1 MTLSSRRRVLHA
13 LALVACAALLG
24 AEGPA
29 ARKPAADVIPLLTAA
44 EAAEL
49 EARVRKL
56 HTRLAPAVVRLWG
69 HGKDGKA
76 FDDKGAPQGGV
87 LSGVVIGKDG
97 LILTCAHHGQKPGTA
112 ITVELA
118 DGRRLKGS
126 YLGRFEPGGPR
137 QGGKGI
143 HQPDLGLA
151 RIEVKGDYAAAEV
164 GPADLPA
171 PGTLCLALGYPGT
184 LPPGK
189 PPLLRLGRTL
199 NGPPEGHT
207 IRVTSGYM
215 PGDSGGPL
223 FDLEGRVLGV
233 VHGGDPHAMEYQSVA
248 PLAKHRQALEG
259 GKMAS
264 APKEVAV
271 PRPDRPT
278 YQGPF
283 IPADDLRTAS
293 LEAALGR
300 VVVRDGVVEV
310 AQGLAVDPDGWVV
323 TKRTLVD
330 GRADLNCRLFWTASG
345 EVIVA
350 AKVAALSAE
359 HDLALLRLDPAAVRK
374 INPKGLIMPKWA
386 EAQPRVGQFVAWA
399 GDSLRFAV
407 VAAATGKE
415 DVPYPDVA
423 QLPLNV
429 EEGPKGEPVVF
440 PEKISI
446 SAEMDPFRR
455 LFRKGDVVTHLNG
468 TPTPTF
474 KVFVDVHMKQTYAVG
489 ADGKYDSDRPAKGS
503 FAGEPVVVTVLR
515 GGKPVPVRAAK
526 VHSAISGPLT
536 WFKAPKSLRRD
547 GFPGVFA
554 HDGWVK
560 PEECGGP
567 VLDREGRVVGLNI
580 ARADDART
588 LAIPADVL
596 RKVVAEMRKS
606 AKE

>member
-1 MTLSSRRRVLHA
+1 
-13 LALVACAALLG
+13 VACATLPG
-24 AEGPA
+24 AEGPP

-49 EARVRKL
+49 EARVQRL
-56 HTRLAPAVVRLWG
+56 HARLAPAVVRLWG
-69 HGKDGKA
+69 HDKDGKA
-76 FDDKGAPQGGV
+76 FDEKGAPRGGV

-126 YLGRFEPGGPR
+126 YLGRFEPGGW
-137 QGGKGI
+137 QAGKAI

-164 GPADLPA
+164 SGGELPA
-171 PGTLCLALGYPGT
+171 PGTLCLGLGYPGT

-199 NGPPEGHT
+199 NGPPEDHT
-207 IRVTSGYM
+207 ILVTAGYM
-215 PGDSGGPL
+215 GGDSGGPL
-223 FDLEGRVLGV
+223 FDLEGRVLGLV
-233 VHGGDPHAMEYQSVA
+233 RGGVAFAQEYQPVA
-248 PLAKHRQALEG
+248 PLAKHRQALEA

-264 APKEVAV
+264 DPKVVAV

-283 IPADDLRTAS
+283 TPADDLRSAG
-293 LEAALGR
+293 LEAALCR
-300 VVVRDGVVEV
+300 VVVRDGVTEV

-330 GRADLNCRLFWTASG
+330 GRADLNCRLFWTANG
-345 EVIVA
+345 EVIVT

-359 HDLALLRLDPAAVRK
+359 HDLALLRLDPAEVRK
-374 INPKGLIMPKWA
+374 INPKGLIMPKWG
-386 EAQPRVGQFVAWA
+386 EAQPRVGQLVARA
-399 GDSLRFAV
+399 GDLLRFAV

-423 QLPLNV
+423 QLPLHV
-429 EEGPKGEPVVF
+429 EEGPKREPVVF
-440 PEKISI
+440 PEKMNI
-446 SAEMDPFRR
+446 SAELDPFRR

-474 KVFVDVHMKQTYAVG
+474 KAFVEAYMKQTYAVG
-489 ADGKYDSDRPAKGS
+489 ADGKPDINRPAKGS

-515 GGKPVPVRAAK
+515 GGKPVQVRAAK
-526 VHSAISGPLT
+526 VHSAISGPLF
-536 WFKAPKSLRRD
+536 WFQAPRSLRRD
-547 GFPGVFA
+547 GFPAVFA

-567 VLDREGRVVGLNI
+567 VLDWEGRVVGLNI

-588 LAIPADVL
+588 LAIPTDVL
-596 RKVVAEMRKS
+596 RKVVAELRKS